1 MQFWRRLVLTL
12 LCALVLTACNP
23 LLALPLAWL
32 IGGGV
37 SASSSVIRDTPP
49 SDCAVTL
56 PSDPLFVPPA
66 DYKPEPS
73 SGFWYGTDTLWTALS
88 TDGVW
93 ASLPM
98 QPDGYFQKLPFWSDG
113 FWWLDDP
120 QPSLIVTGKR
130 LDADSAPAIISTA
143 SGIYAENEGS
153 LMLLGANFPTLGCWQ
168 ITGEYKG
175 STLSYVIW
183 IAP

>member
-12 LCALVLTACNP
+12 LCTLVLTACSP
-23 LLALPLAWL
+23 LVEVPLAWF
-32 IGGGV
+32 IGGYS
-37 SASSSVIRDTPP
+37 SASSSALSATPP
-49 SDCAVTL
+49 SDCEVTL

-66 DYKPEPS
+66 DYMPEPAY
-73 SGFWYGTDTLWTALS
+73 GFWYGTDELWTELPL
-88 TDGVW
+88 DGVW
-93 ASLPM
+93 ASLPQ
-98 QPDGYFQKLPFWSDG
+98 QPEGYFQKLPFWSDG

-120 QPSLIVTGKR
+120 QPSLSVTGRR
-130 LDADSAPAIISTA
+130 LDGDAAPAIMSMA

-153 LMLLGANFPTLGCWQ
+153 LMLLGATFPTPGCWQ
-168 ITGEYKG
+168 ITAEYKG